1 MGTAF
6 SSINIE
12 HIVENYTIS
21 METET
26 ENQCSSDSSQSASGV
41 DYSPT
46 TYQCST
52 TKAFNDF
59 IEKCEKPRVLEGS
72 RKSDVLEKFSQKQVL
87 SEETE
92 NDSNKMIVANN
103 SSAGLEGILM
113 RVLMKTWIPTERIR
127 KIVDYISSREGGKL
141 KPSSNAR
148 DKEEGQN
155 CGFTNILAVESASS
169 DENNSAMENFRFRQI
184 RQLPG
189 ETFKALY
196 GRLRA
201 ASSKCTFS
209 DNSRCNATDIAI
221 RDQLLIA
228 MNNHDLKQKALENNW
243 NLDVLLKNGA

>member
-6 SSINIE
+6 GSINCE
-12 HIVENYTIS
+12 HIIENCTVS
-21 METET
+21 MESES
-26 ENQCSSDSSQSASGV
+26 ENQCSSDFSRSASGV

-59 IEKCEKPRVLEGS
+59 IEKYEKPRVLEGS
-72 RKSDVLEKFSQKQVL
+72 GKSDVLEKFSQKQV

-92 NDSNKMIVANN
+92 DENNKMMVRNN
-103 SSAGLEGILM
+103 SSSGLEGILM

-127 KIVDYISSREGGKL
+127 KIVDYISSREGKL

-148 DKEEGQN
+148 DKEGQN
-155 CGFTNILAVESASS
+155 WGFTNVLAVESASS
-169 DENNSAMENFRFRQI
+169 HENNSAMENFRFRQI

>member
-1 MGTAF
+1 MGSAF
-6 SSINIE
+6 SSINCE
-12 HIVENYTIS
+12 HIVENFTVS
-21 METET
+21 MESGS
-26 ENQCSSDSSQSASGV
+26 ENQCSSDSSQSSSGV
-41 DYSPT
+41 DYSPK
-46 TYQCST
+46 TYHSST

-72 RKSDVLEKFSQKQVL
+72 KNSDVMEKFSQKQV

-92 NDSNKMIVANN
+92 DDNSKMVVANSP
-103 SSAGLEGILM
+103 SSGLEGILM

-141 KPSSNAR
+141 KTSSNVR
-148 DKEEGQN
+148 EREGQN
-155 CGFTNILAVESASS
+155 YGFTNILAVESASS
-169 DENNSAMENFRFRQI
+169 EENNSAMENFRFRQI

>member
-1 MGTAF
+1 
-6 SSINIE
+6 
-12 HIVENYTIS
+12 
-21 METET
+21 MESGSD
-26 ENQCSSDSSQSASGV
+26 NQCSSDSSQSGSGV

-72 RKSDVLEKFSQKQVL
+72 RSDVLEKFSQKQIL
-87 SEETE
+87 SEEIDDD
-92 NDSNKMIVANN
+92 NAKIVVANN
-103 SSAGLEGILM
+103 SSSGLEGILM

-127 KIVDYISSREGGKL
+127 KIVDYISSREGKL
-141 KPSSNAR
+141 RTNSR
-148 DKEEGQN
+148 DKEGQN

-196 GRLRA
+196 GRLRV
-201 ASSKCTFS
+201 ASSKCSFS

-243 NLDVLLKNGA
+243 NLDVLLKNGV

>member
-72 RKSDVLEKFSQKQVL
+72 RKSDALEKFSQKQI
-87 SEETE
+87 SED
-92 NDSNKMIVANN
+92 DSGKMVVANN
-103 SSAGLEGILM
+103 SSSGLEGLLM

-127 KIVDYISSREGGKL
+127 KIVDYISSREEKL

-148 DKEEGQN
+148 GKEEEQN

-169 DENNSAMENFRFRQI
+169 DENNSAMENYRFRQM
-184 RQLPG
+184 RQQPG

-209 DNSRCNATDIAI
+209 ASSRCNATDIAI

-243 NLDVLLKNGA
+243 NLEVLLKNGA

>member
-1 MGTAF
+1 
-6 SSINIE
+6 
-12 HIVENYTIS
+12 V
-21 METET
+21 
-26 ENQCSSDSSQSASGV
+26 
-41 DYSPT
+41 
-46 TYQCST
+46 TYHSST

-72 RKSDVLEKFSQKQVL
+72 KKSDVLGSISQKQVL
-87 SEETE
+87 EGTE
-92 NDSNKMIVANN
+92 DDDSKMVVVNN
-103 SSAGLEGILM
+103 SSSGLEGILM

-141 KPSSNAR
+141 KPNSNVR
-148 DKEEGQN
+148 NKEEGQN
-155 CGFTNILAVESASS
+155 CGFTNVLAVESASS

-209 DNSRCNATDIAI
+209 DNNRCNATDIAI

-243 NLDVLLKNGA
+243 NLDVLLKNGVC

>member
-1 MGTAF
+1 MGT
-6 SSINIE
+6 
-12 HIVENYTIS
+12 VS
-21 METET
+21 MESGS
-26 ENQCSSDSSQSASGV
+26 ENQCSSDSSQSSSGV
-41 DYSPT
+41 DYSPV
-46 TYQCST
+46 TYPSST

-72 RKSDVLEKFSQKQVL
+72 KSDVLEKFSQKQV
-87 SEETE
+87 SEEIGDDNT
-92 NDSNKMIVANN
+92 KMMVRNN
-103 SSAGLEGILM
+103 SSSGLEGILM

-127 KIVDYISSREGGKL
+127 KIVDYISSREGKL

-148 DKEEGQN
+148 DKEGQN
-155 CGFTNILAVESASS
+155 WGFTNVLAVESASS
-169 DENNSAMENFRFRQI
+169 HENNSAMENFRFRQI

>member
-6 SSINIE
+6 SSINCD
-12 HIVENYTIS
+12 HIVESLRVS
-21 METET
+21 METESK
-26 ENQCSSDSSQSASGV
+26 NQCTSDSSQSSSGV

-46 TYQCST
+46 TYHSST

-72 RKSDVLEKFSQKQVL
+72 RKSDVLGTISQNPVL

-92 NDSNKMIVANN
+92 DNNKMMVVANN
-103 SSAGLEGILM
+103 SSSGLEGILM

-127 KIVDYISSREGGKL
+127 KIVDYISSREEGKV
-141 KPSSNAR
+141 KPSSNA
-148 DKEEGQN
+148 KEGQN

-221 RDQLLIA
+221 RDQLLLA

-243 NLDVLLKNGA
+243 SLDLLLKNGV

>member
-72 RKSDVLEKFSQKQVL
+72 RKSDALEKFSQKQI
-87 SEETE
+87 SED
-92 NDSNKMIVANN
+92 DSEDNNKMMVVANN
-103 SSAGLEGILM
+103 SS
-113 RVLMKTWIPTERIR
+113 
-127 KIVDYISSREGGKL
+127 S
-141 KPSSNAR
+141 
-148 DKEEGQN
+148 
-155 CGFTNILAVESASS
+155 
-169 DENNSAMENFRFRQI
+169 
-184 RQLPG
+184 
-189 ETFKALY
+189 
-196 GRLRA
+196 
-201 ASSKCTFS
+201 
-209 DNSRCNATDIAI
+209 
-221 RDQLLIA
+221 
-228 MNNHDLKQKALENNW
+228 
-243 NLDVLLKNGA
+243 

>member
-1 MGTAF
+1 MGSAF
-6 SSINIE
+6 SSINCE
-12 HIVENYTIS
+12 HIVENFTVS
-21 METET
+21 MESGS
-26 ENQCSSDSSQSASGV
+26 ENQCSSDSSQSSSGV
-41 DYSPT
+41 DYSPK
-46 TYQCST
+46 TYHSST

-72 RKSDVLEKFSQKQVL
+72 KNSDVMEKFSQKQV

-92 NDSNKMIVANN
+92 DDNSKMVVANSP
-103 SSAGLEGILM
+103 SSGLEGILM

-127 KIVDYISSREGGKL
+127 KIVDYISSREGK
-141 KPSSNAR
+141 
-148 DKEEGQN
+148 D
-155 CGFTNILAVESASS
+155 CGFTNVLAVGSASS

-189 ETFKALY
+189 ENFKTLY

-209 DNSRCNATDIAI
+209 DNSRCNAKDIAI

-243 NLDVLLKNGA
+243 NLDVLLKNGV

>member
-26 ENQCSSDSSQSASGV
+26 ENQCSSDSSQSSSGV

-46 TYQCST
+46 TYHSST

-72 RKSDVLEKFSQKQVL
+72 RKSDVLGTISQNPVL

-92 NDSNKMIVANN
+92 DNNKMMVVANN
-103 SSAGLEGILM
+103 SSSGLEGILM

-127 KIVDYISSREGGKL
+127 KIVDYISSREEGKV

-148 DKEEGQN
+148 VNEEQN
-155 CGFTNILAVESASS
+155 CGFTNVLA
-169 DENNSAMENFRFRQI
+169 
-184 RQLPG
+184 
-189 ETFKALY
+189 
-196 GRLRA
+196 
-201 ASSKCTFS
+201 
-209 DNSRCNATDIAI
+209 
-221 RDQLLIA
+221 
-228 MNNHDLKQKALENNW
+228 
-243 NLDVLLKNGA
+243 